1 MRTHREGEERLMDK
15 KLLLQRLFF
24 FKTIFACF
32 LYRASG
38 QAELIDRDVERYL
51 DEIPFQKAGMAAF
64 RYCMLYYK
72 PFRNVFYYRTEKNHI
87 LRVFCR
93 ILLPPVEAVEII
105 GGEIGPGL
113 RVDHNFCVIRP
124 YKAGKNLT
132 VRNGVTIGKGK
143 AKEEG
148 GPVQP
153 VLGDDVDI
161 YANAVIFGGI
171 HIGNDVKIGAG
182 TVVNKDVP
190 DHCTVVGN
198 PMRIISHEKDM
209 EKI

>member
-1 MRTHREGEERLMDK
+1 MNK
-15 KLLLQRLFF
+15 KKMLQKLFF
-24 FKTIFACF
+24 FRTVFADI
-32 LYRASG
+32 LYCVSG
-38 QAELIDRDVERYL
+38 HKELIDGDIARYL
-51 DEIPFQKAGMAAF
+51 EEIPYPEAGKAAF
-64 RYCMLYYK
+64 HYCLLYYK

-143 AKEEG
+143 AKEED

>member
-1 MRTHREGEERLMDK
+1 MRTHREREERLMDK

-38 QAELIDRDVERYL
+38 QAEQIDRDVERYL
-51 DEIPFQKAGMAAF
+51 DEIPCRKADMAAF
-64 RYCMLYYK
+64 RYCMLNYK

-143 AKEEG
+143 AKEED

>member
-1 MRTHREGEERLMDK
+1 M
-15 KLLLQRLFF
+15 
-24 FKTIFACF
+24 
-32 LYRASG
+32 
-38 QAELIDRDVERYL
+38 
-51 DEIPFQKAGMAAF
+51 
-64 RYCMLYYK
+64 
-72 PFRNVFYYRTEKNHI
+72 
-87 LRVFCR
+87 
-93 ILLPPVEAVEII
+93 
-105 GGEIGPGL
+105 
-113 RVDHNFCVIRP
+113 
-124 YKAGKNLT
+124 
-132 VRNGVTIGKGK
+132 RNGVTIGKGK
-143 AKEEG
+143 AKEED